1 MSSLRELVLGS
12 PAYQGGAPF
21 GPSDIPEAIAIY
33 GRRGVSSMLSNLSK
47 EDIVC
52 NVRRGVWVRATPLSR
67 GSLSRLAEDVNAGR
81 TTVLAEAHK
90 YPCSYNTLRKHL
102 RQSQLGVGRY
112 A

>member
-1 MSSLRELVLGS
+1 MIERKPLNKQSL
-12 PAYQGGAPF
+12 A
-21 GPSDIPEAIAIY
+21 
-33 GRRGVSSMLSNLSK
+33 K
-47 EDIVC
+47 
-52 NVRRGVWVRATPLSR
+52 
-67 GSLSRLAEDVNAGR
+67 LAEDVNAGR